1 MPAHTPSA
9 ASSWL
14 NTGYLLCSFTLW
26 LYWSVITVQML
37 NLGFDFSVTELYS
50 LLAIAGLSGAVLQ
63 IPAGYFTALFGC
75 RNATLITTL
84 LLLLPCGGAAIALQ
98 YPALP
103 LWCFQLLALLS
114 GLGGANIMVALTN
127 SREITPH
134 HPLAAQEQVLGL
146 GQLGISLAQL
156 AGPLLMGIALFAI
169 FGEPQILQQSSGN
182 LLTTIQAGQLLWLHN
197 ASSFWGIV
205 LLLLAIVIAVKLK
218 NPLQQTPTPSF
229 SYSLCWIM
237 LLLALSILPV
247 AAGLWLL
254 LTDHFSLSA
263 NLVLALILMT
273 TLFVLRIIPGPLQP
287 LLEQQYSALNSK
299 HCWVIC
305 VLYAAIFGSL
315 LGFSAAMPLTL
326 KVIFGYSQLTASTL
340 SLNANAPSALT
351 YSWLLPFTAVLLY
364 PSGSWLSVRWGS
376 ARVIQICLVFM
387 LLAMLTAAW
396 YLHQAASSTQP
407 EQYFLP
413 FLLCFIVV
421 MAGSGLANSACLLL
435 IYRVFPVSM
444 RTSVLHNCMAVAAL
458 GAFYI
463 PHLLSLYLAQH
474 KPANALVN
482 FAFFYLLCL
491 FLNGFFYLRKKGE
504 FYNP

>member
-1 MPAHTPSA
+1 MPVHNTSV

-37 NLGFDFSVTELYS
+37 NLGFAFSVTELYS

-63 IPAGYFTALFGC
+63 IPAGYFSKLFGC
-75 RNATLITTL
+75 RNATLITAL
-84 LLLLPCGGAAIALQ
+84 LLLLPCTGAAVALQ

-114 GLGGANIMVALTN
+114 GLGGANIMVALVN
-127 SREITPH
+127 SREFAPH
-134 HPLAAQEQVLGL
+134 HPLAAQDQALGL
-146 GQLGISLAQL
+146 GQLGISLSQL
-156 AGPLLMGIALFAI
+156 TGPLLMGLTLFA
-169 FGEPQILQQSSGN
+169 FSGKPQILQQSSGN
-182 LLTTIQAGQLLWLHN
+182 VLATIAAGQPLWLHN
-197 ASSFWGIV
+197 ASLFWG
-205 LLLLAIVIAVKLK
+205 LLLLLLIAAIALKLR
-218 NPLQQTPTPSF
+218 NPLPPATVPSF
-229 SYSLCWIM
+229 RYSLFWII
-237 LLLALSILPV
+237 LLLILSILPV

-254 LTDHFSLSA
+254 LTNHFSLSA
-263 NLVLALILMT
+263 NLVLALILLT
-273 TLFVLRIIPGPLQP
+273 TLFMLKIIPSPMQP

-299 HCWVIC
+299 HCWLIC

-326 KVIFGYSQLTASTL
+326 KVIFGYSQLAESVPVI
-340 SLNANAPSALT
+340 NPNAPSALT
-351 YSWLLPFTAVLLY
+351 YCWLLPFTAVLLY
-364 PSGSWLSVRWGS
+364 PSGSWLSIRWGS
-376 ARVIQICLVFM
+376 AKVIQVCLAIM

-396 YLHQAASSTQP
+396 YLHLAAGSAQP

-413 FLLCFIVV
+413 FLLCFIVI
-421 MAGSGLANSACLLL
+421 MAGCGLANSACLLL
-435 IYRVFPVSM
+435 MYRVFPVSM
-444 RTSVLHNCMAVAAL
+444 RTSVVHNCMAVAAL

-491 FLNGFFYLRKKGE
+491 FLNGFFYLRKKSE